1 MEQKKHEITKSS
13 RKRRQKK
20 VLKTTKRS
28 ANDDTDGL
36 PIDQA
41 IDDEDYDELMNPKKN
56 QTRYFGRVFVSYN
69 GVTKSNKRRGNRGC
83 IASIKIDGQQKYLGV
98 YDTPKD
104 AALAFD
110 RAVIHHKL
118 SLSQLNF
125 PSTVA
130 KNKKKK
136 QKQDNSQA
144 SGPRKTSKRTIQ
156 SGKNTTN
163 NTGKWSTQKKKKQDN
178 SQASGPRKTSKKT
191 IQSGQSTTN
200 NTGKWSTQE
209 QALFDKGYKKWGPN
223 WKKIADMVKTRNNKQ
238 VCSRSLVVLVQVV
251 QVPPVPKVQ

>member
-28 ANDDTDGL
+28 ANDDIDGL
-36 PIDQA
+36 P

-69 GVTKSNKRRGNRGC
+69 GVTKSNKRRGNRAC

-118 SLSQLNF
+118 SPSQLNF